1 MDRQSVHW
9 SELRLVLA
17 FQEDSSG
24 VVCPRV
30 VKATAAGAGSMS
42 GDADERDLSIR
53 EVNEVIAAS
62 GLDAAEVREFAWQL
76 VMQEL
81 EDKLPTALT
90 PREIEL
96 GERLR
101 KLINRFDDG
110 KPTTRVTLSG
120 ILQGIASEL
129 DTKRHQAK
137 REKAEAN
144 GG

>member
-1 MDRQSVHW
+1 
-9 SELRLVLA
+9 
-17 FQEDSSG
+17 
-24 VVCPRV
+24 
-30 VKATAAGAGSMS
+30 MS